1 MRKDNQPYT
10 LCTTSPQAH
19 WSESRGVLHDA
30 QSPIFRIQ
38 TNEILTFAFYLSCIF
53 FTLGEGNGIMNI
65 VLVGLGIYL
74 VCMVT
79 IGLYASRKVGTAE
92 DFIVAGKRLSLP
104 LCTGTLAATWF
115 GGGICIGAASA
126 AYQGGFLAV
135 IADPFGAAL
144 CLFVAGFFYVRIL
157 RRMGLMTIASLFTTR
172 FNEKA
177 GLLASLCTIP
187 AYVGWVASLMVA
199 FGRILQSLT
208 GIDPYTGILVA
219 AAIVL
224 LYTFAGGMW
233 AVTLTDFVQVTI
245 LTLGLLILAPVL
257 LSDMGGWHALAAQI
271 PAERFHLYPR
281 NAGAADWFAYARDWL
296 VIGLGNLAGQDL
308 IQRSLSS
315 RDEKV
320 AYRSAYL
327 AGLLYMTV
335 GLIPVFLGLAGSV
348 ILPNL
353 ANPDLVMMEL
363 ALKYLPE
370 AALIL
375 FVGALVSA
383 LLSSADSALL
393 APASVVGWDI
403 MRYVKHDVSE
413 RAALLISRVSVLV
426 FGLFALWLA
435 LDKTSVYDLMVDS
448 WSVLLATL
456 FVPLTGGIWWKKG
469 NESGCLASII
479 VGFVSWQI
487 LLVTSPDLPADLLAV
502 PFAASAF
509 VAVSLFTQ
517 RSTPPKPLRDG
528 QRTLLAFSK
537 RLGTEVFDKD

>member
-1 MRKDNQPYT
+1 MSY
-10 LCTTSPQAH
+10 
-19 WSESRGVLHDA
+19 VL
-30 QSPIFRIQ
+30 F
-38 TNEILTFAFYLSCIF
+38 
-53 FTLGEGNGIMNI
+53 
-65 VLVGLGIYL
+65 GLGIYL
-74 VCMVT
+74 LCMVA

-172 FNEKA
+172 FDKKA

-208 GIDPYTGILVA
+208 GIEPSTGILVA

-245 LTLGLLILAPVL
+245 LTLGLLILGPAL
-257 LSDMGGWHALAAQI
+257 LRDMGGWNALAAQI

-281 NAGAADWFAYARDWL
+281 NAGAADWFNYARDWL

-320 AYRSAYL
+320 AYRSTYL
-327 AGLLYMTV
+327 AGILYMTV

-403 MRYVKHDVSE
+403 MRFIKQDTSE
-413 RAALLISRVSVLV
+413 RTALLISRVSVLV

-502 PFAASAF
+502 PFAALAF
-509 VAVSLFTQ
+509 VMVSLFTQ
-517 RSTPPKPLRDG
+517 RSAPPKPLRDG
-528 QRTLLAFSK
+528 QGELVAFSK
-537 RLGTEVFDKD
+537 RVGTDIFDKF

>member
-1 MRKDNQPYT
+1 MSY
-10 LCTTSPQAH
+10 
-19 WSESRGVLHDA
+19 VL
-30 QSPIFRIQ
+30 F
-38 TNEILTFAFYLSCIF
+38 
-53 FTLGEGNGIMNI
+53 
-65 VLVGLGIYL
+65 GLGIYL
-74 VCMVT
+74 LCMVA

-172 FNEKA
+172 FDKKA

-208 GIDPYTGILVA
+208 GIDPSTGILMA

-245 LTLGLLILAPVL
+245 LTLGLLILGPAL
-257 LSDMGGWHALAAQI
+257 LSDMGGWNALAAQI

-281 NAGAADWFAYARDWL
+281 NAGAADWFNYARDWL

-320 AYRSAYL
+320 AYRSTYL
-327 AGLLYMTV
+327 AGLLYITV

-348 ILPNL
+348 IIPNL

-363 ALKYLPE
+363 AIKYLPE

-403 MRYVKHDVSE
+403 MRFIKQDASE
-413 RAALLISRVSVLV
+413 RTALLISRISVLV

-469 NESGCLASII
+469 NESGCLASIV

-487 LLVTSPDLPADLLAV
+487 LLVISPSLPADLLAV
-502 PFAASAF
+502 PFAALAF
-509 VAVSLFTQ
+509 VTVSLFTQ
-517 RSTPPKPLRDG
+517 RSAPPRPLRDG
-528 QRTLLAFSK
+528 QGELVAFSK
-537 RLGTEVFDKD
+537 RVGTDIFDKS

>member
-1 MRKDNQPYT
+1 MSY
-10 LCTTSPQAH
+10 
-19 WSESRGVLHDA
+19 VL
-30 QSPIFRIQ
+30 F
-38 TNEILTFAFYLSCIF
+38 
-53 FTLGEGNGIMNI
+53 
-65 VLVGLGIYL
+65 GLGIYL
-74 VCMVT
+74 LCMVA

-172 FNEKA
+172 FDKKA

-208 GIDPYTGILVA
+208 GIDPSTGILVA

-245 LTLGLLILAPVL
+245 LTLGLLILGPAL
-257 LSDMGGWHALAAQI
+257 LSDMGGWNALAAQI

-281 NAGAADWFAYARDWL
+281 NAGAADWFNYARDWL

-320 AYRSAYL
+320 AYRSTYL

-348 ILPNL
+348 IIPNL

-403 MRYVKHDVSE
+403 MRFIKQDASE
-413 RAALLISRVSVLV
+413 RTALLISRISVLV

-469 NESGCLASII
+469 NESGCLASIV

-487 LLVTSPDLPADLLAV
+487 LLVISPSLPADLLAV
-502 PFAASAF
+502 PFAALAF
-509 VAVSLFTQ
+509 VTVSLFTQ
-517 RSTPPKPLRDG
+517 RSAPPRPLRDG
-528 QRTLLAFSK
+528 QGELVAFSK
-537 RLGTEVFDKD
+537 RVGTDIFDKS

>member
-1 MRKDNQPYT
+1 MSY
-10 LCTTSPQAH
+10 
-19 WSESRGVLHDA
+19 VL
-30 QSPIFRIQ
+30 F
-38 TNEILTFAFYLSCIF
+38 
-53 FTLGEGNGIMNI
+53 
-65 VLVGLGIYL
+65 GLGIYL
-74 VCMVT
+74 LCMVA

-172 FNEKA
+172 FDKKA

-208 GIDPYTGILVA
+208 GIDPSTGILVA

-245 LTLGLLILAPVL
+245 LTLGLLILGPAL
-257 LSDMGGWHALAAQI
+257 LSDMGGWNALAAQI

-281 NAGAADWFAYARDWL
+281 NAGAADWFNYARDWL

-320 AYRSAYL
+320 AYRSTYL
-327 AGLLYMTV
+327 AGILYMTV

-403 MRYVKHDVSE
+403 MRFIKQDASE
-413 RAALLISRVSVLV
+413 RTALLISRISVLV

-469 NESGCLASII
+469 NESGCLASIV

-487 LLVTSPDLPADLLAV
+487 LLVISPSLPADLLAV
-502 PFAASAF
+502 PFAALAF
-509 VAVSLFTQ
+509 VTVSLFTQ
-517 RSTPPKPLRDG
+517 RSAPPRPLRDG
-528 QRTLLAFSK
+528 QGELVAFSK
-537 RLGTEVFDKD
+537 RVGTDIFDKS

>member
-1 MRKDNQPYT
+1 MSY
-10 LCTTSPQAH
+10 
-19 WSESRGVLHDA
+19 VL
-30 QSPIFRIQ
+30 F
-38 TNEILTFAFYLSCIF
+38 
-53 FTLGEGNGIMNI
+53 
-65 VLVGLGIYL
+65 GLGIYL
-74 VCMVT
+74 LCMVA

-157 RRMGLMTIASLFTTR
+157 RRMGLMTIASMFTTR
-172 FNEKA
+172 FDKKA

-245 LTLGLLILAPVL
+245 LTLGLLILGPAL
-257 LSDMGGWHALAAQI
+257 LSDMGGWETLAAQI

-281 NAGAADWFAYARDWL
+281 NAGAADWFNYARDWL

-320 AYRSAYL
+320 AYRSTYL
-327 AGLLYMTV
+327 AGLLYITV

-348 ILPNL
+348 IIPNL

-363 ALKYLPE
+363 AIKYLPE

-403 MRYVKHDVSE
+403 MRFIKQDASE
-413 RAALLISRVSVLV
+413 RTALLISRISVLV

-469 NESGCLASII
+469 NESGCLASIV

-487 LLVTSPDLPADLLAV
+487 LLVTSPSLPADLLAV
-502 PFAASAF
+502 PFAALAF
-509 VAVSLFTQ
+509 VTVSLFTQ
-517 RSTPPKPLRDG
+517 RSTPPRPLRDG
-528 QRTLLAFSK
+528 QGRLVAFSK
-537 RLGTEVFDKD
+537 RVGTDIFDKS

>member
-1 MRKDNQPYT
+1 MSY
-10 LCTTSPQAH
+10 
-19 WSESRGVLHDA
+19 VL
-30 QSPIFRIQ
+30 F
-38 TNEILTFAFYLSCIF
+38 
-53 FTLGEGNGIMNI
+53 
-65 VLVGLGIYL
+65 GLGIYL
-74 VCMVT
+74 LCMVA

-172 FNEKA
+172 FDKKA

-208 GIDPYTGILVA
+208 GIDPSTGILVA

-245 LTLGLLILAPVL
+245 LTLGLLILGPAL
-257 LSDMGGWHALAAQI
+257 LSDMGGWNALAAQI

-281 NAGAADWFAYARDWL
+281 NAGAADWFNYARDWL

-320 AYRSAYL
+320 AYRSTYL
-327 AGLLYMTV
+327 AGLLYITV

-348 ILPNL
+348 IIPNL

-363 ALKYLPE
+363 AIKYLPE

-403 MRYVKHDVSE
+403 MRFIKQDTSE
-413 RAALLISRVSVLV
+413 RTALLISRVSVLV

-469 NESGCLASII
+469 NESGCLASIV

-487 LLVTSPDLPADLLAV
+487 LLVISPSLPADLLAV
-502 PFAASAF
+502 PFAALAF
-509 VAVSLFTQ
+509 VTVSLFTQ
-517 RSTPPKPLRDG
+517 RSAPPRPLRDG
-528 QRTLLAFSK
+528 QGELVAFSK
-537 RLGTEVFDKD
+537 RVGTDIFDKS